1 MIVDGVINEKWALR
15 MPDFRAEF
23 HERIPYWEEGRL
35 SHMAERIELG
45 MTVYDVGAELGDFTA
60 LYRLW
65 VGDIGKVV
73 PVEPKREMWPSIAAT
88 WSANFRGPPPL
99 SFVGFASDITS
110 VGLHAPRARI
120 DAWPGCATGTPV
132 NDPGFHHLCQE
143 GDYHQQIRLDEL
155 AVQWVDLK
163 PDAVV
168 LDIEGAEYRAVR
180 GLGRLIE
187 DGHRPLLW
195 VSVHV
200 PTMANWYG
208 TTMLDLRD
216 LLERLYGYAP
226 GVQLPAHGEGEE
238 FWFWEPRQ

>member
-99 SFVGFASDITS
+99 SFVGRSLRSKI
-110 VGLHAPRARI
+110 GRA
-120 DAWPGCATGTPV
+120 
-132 NDPGFHHLCQE
+132 
-143 GDYHQQIRLDEL
+143 
-155 AVQWVDLK
+155 
-163 PDAVV
+163 
-168 LDIEGAEYRAVR
+168 
-180 GLGRLIE
+180 
-187 DGHRPLLW
+187 
-195 VSVHV
+195 HV
-200 PTMANWYG
+200 
-208 TTMLDLRD
+208 
-216 LLERLYGYAP
+216 
-226 GVQLPAHGEGEE
+226 
-238 FWFWEPRQ
+238 